1 MFSTQPVA
9 TQSVSRG
16 ISIREYAELN
26 GVCESTVK
34 RAIREGKIPAYRVG
48 KSRRIPLSHLEQL
61 QRNDPIEA
69 EIERI
74 VSAAPPLTDDQ
85 RNRIAALLRTGG
97 AA

>member
-1 MFSTQPVA
+1 
-9 TQSVSRG
+9 
-16 ISIREYAELN
+16 
-26 GVCESTVK
+26 
-34 RAIREGKIPAYRVG
+34 
-48 KSRRIPLSHLEQL
+48 LEQL